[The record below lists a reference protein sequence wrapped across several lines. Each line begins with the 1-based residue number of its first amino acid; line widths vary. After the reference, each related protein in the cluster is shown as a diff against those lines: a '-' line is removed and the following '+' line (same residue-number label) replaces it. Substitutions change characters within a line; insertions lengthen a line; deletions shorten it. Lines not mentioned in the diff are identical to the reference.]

1 MVVAAE
7 ATGPGRIPLAAS
19 PRLGHERRDV
29 DPLREAFRHRSFPA
43 RSLDLFSFT
52 MDGIYDLGGMAGFGP
67 VAAEADEPTFHEP
80 WEATAFRLNVAS
92 ISILRAYNVD
102 EYRHAIERMDPV
114 HYLQAR
120 YYERVLTG
128 VATLLVEKGVV
139 SLGELEERA
148 GGRFLLARPPRS
160 NVDDGRGE
168 SSKPRFSLGA
178 RVRVRDVH
186 QPGHTRVPR
195 YVRGRSGVV
204 VQVAPD
210 FTYPDANAHGLPVR
224 REPTY
229 HVEFAAAELWANDAE
244 PAGSIVVDL
253 WESYLEEGT

>member
-1 MVVAAE
+1 
-7 ATGPGRIPLAAS
+7 
-19 PRLGHERRDV
+19 
-29 DPLREAFRHRSFPA
+29 
-43 RSLDLFSFT
+43 

-67 VAAEADEPTFHEP
+67 ISVEANEPTFHES

-92 ISILRAYNVD
+92 ILMLRAYNVD

-128 VATLLVEKGVV
+128 VATLLVEKGI
-139 SLGELEERA
+139 LGLSELEERA
-148 GGRFLLARPPRS
+148 GGRFPLARAPRA
-160 NVDDGRGE
+160 NPDDARKEPGT
-168 SSKPRFSLGA
+168 PRFALGA

-204 VQVAPD
+204 VHVAPP
-210 FTYPDANAHGLPVR
+210 FAYPDANAHGLPGR
-224 REPTY
+224 LEPTY
-229 HVEFAAAELWANDAE
+229 HVEFATAELWADDAE
-244 PAGSIVVDL
+244 EADSVVVDL
-253 WESYLEEGT
+253 WETYLEEET